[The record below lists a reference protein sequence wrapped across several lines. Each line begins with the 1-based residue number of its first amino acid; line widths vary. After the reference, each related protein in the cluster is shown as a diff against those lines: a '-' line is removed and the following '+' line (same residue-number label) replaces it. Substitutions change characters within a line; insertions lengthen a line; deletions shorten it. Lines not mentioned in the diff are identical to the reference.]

1 VTKLEQIEQLRQ
13 ELVKRIVEITGIPV
27 GDFEVEVSF
36 HNQGSDS
43 LLAEEAHQLRWYPDA
58 NDGPVWFTSAV
69 PTAGS
74 VTVFIEEEVKIEDDP
89 PHAGDDW

>member
-1 VTKLEQIEQLRQ
+1 MTKLEQIEQLRQ

-36 HNQGSDS
+36 HNQGTDS
-43 LLAEEAHQLRWYPDA
+43 LLADEARQLRWYPDS
-58 NDGPVWFTSAV
+58 NDSSVWFTSAV

-74 VTVFIEEEVKIEDDP
+74 VTVFIEDEQEVDYDP
-89 PHAGDDW
+89 LHAGDDL